1 MSNTQDPESNTYKK
15 PIGTKPLKCSLCK
28 KRFKLKSSLL
38 KHTNI
43 IHQRGEVIHK
53 CEHCEEQFGDL
64 TKLKKHE
71 SLHKVDLTLYKC
83 GNCHQNFKELPHSCA
98 VFKCDF
104 CKEMFHFQDSLY
116 LHLKSVHPDKT
127 IFCDFCAFTTYTK
140 EDLKT
145 HIEKSHQLTAIVTFT
160 PTESVLYQISDST
173 VQQMLSQVLYDAE
186 LSPTQSDINLDLIDQ
201 YMPWKCL
208 PYSR

>member
-1 MSNTQDPESNTYKK
+1 MNNTQDPESNTYKK
-15 PIGTKPLKCSLCK
+15 PSGTKPLKCLLCK

-38 KHTNI
+38 KHTNM
-43 IHQRGEVIHK
+43 IHRGEIIHK
-53 CEHCEEQFGDL
+53 CEHCEEKFGTL

-71 SLHKVDLTLYKC
+71 ALHKVNFTLYKC
-83 GNCHQNFKELPHSCA
+83 GKCHQNFQKMPHLCN
-98 VFKCDF
+98 FLKCDF
-104 CKEMFHFQDSLY
+104 CEEIFHFQDNLNQ
-116 LHLKSVHPDKT
+116 HLQSVHPDKT

-140 EDLKT
+140 EDLKI
-145 HIEKSHQLTAIVTFT
+145 HIENSQKLTAIVTFT
-160 PTESVLYQISDST
+160 PTESVQYQISDST
-173 VQQMLSQVLYDAE
+173 VQRMLSQVLYDAE